1 MRTRLEEAKAAAEIS
16 SKITEAETGTSKIR
30 AGILTRMGF
39 RHLYNTVYFYVLK
52 VFLKKIKFFLY
63 FKLIFL

>member
-30 AGILTRMGF
+30 AGILTRLGF
-39 RHLYNTVYFYVLK
+39 PAPIQYCL
-52 VFLKKIKFFLY
+52 FLCFKSIFKKN
-63 FKLIFL
+63 